1 MINISKSILPILTIE
16 DASWAKELALC
27 LVDNGITQLEIT
39 LRTPQ
44 SWDAVEKVRAVQ
56 GISLGVGSVSN
67 LHDLKKAYA
76 LGVQFAVSPGL
87 NQSLVKEAQNLGIT
101 YIPGVATATEIMTA
115 IELGFTTVKWFPA
128 EILGGIPALRGISAP
143 FPNIKFIPT
152 GGITAELARNYLK
165 ETCVLAVGG
174 SWMFP
179 QGLMEK
185 KDLSGLAMCFN
196 SAKIDTAQA

>member
-44 SWDAVEKVRAVQ
+44 SWEAVEKVRAVQ

-87 NQSLVKEAQNLGIT
+87 NESLVKEAQNLGIT

-128 EILGGIPALRGISAP
+128 EILGGIPALRAISAP

-165 ETCVLAVGG
+165 ETYVLAAGG

-179 QGLMEK
+179 QELMEK
-185 KDLSGLAMCFN
+185 KDLSGLAMYFK
-196 SAKIDTAQA
+196 SAKIDTARA

>member
-1 MINISKSILPILTIE
+1 MNFTQKSLIPILTMD
-16 DASWAKELALC
+16 DASWAKELAFC
-27 LVDNGITQLEIT
+27 LLDNGITQVEIT

-44 SWDAVEKVRAVQ
+44 SWEAVEKVRDVQ

-101 YIPGVATATEIMTA
+101 YIPGVATASEIMTA

-128 EILGGIPALRGISAP
+128 EILGGIPALRAISAP
-143 FPNIKFIPT
+143 FPNMKFIPT
-152 GGITAELARNYLK
+152 GGITTELARNYLK
-165 ETCVLAVGG
+165 ETYVLAVGG

-179 QGLMEK
+179 QELMEK

-196 SAKIDTAQA
+196 SAKIDTVRA